1 LMTVDSM
8 SSKSND
14 SEEEELLYTVQSMDT
29 LEGIAA
35 RHDMTI
41 GQLMKLNRLCNRI
54 IFPGQVLHLPSAGL
68 VSNGS
73 TKPKRYPGHC
83 VQSTVPSPPPVDSV
97 DSCAGDSSK
106 PAAVPLVSLYKQ
118 PSFEV
123 DESCLDTQDGS
134 RGDAD
139 ADCLRQFMKIQVREF
154 TETEG
159 VVSGVLLATPNC
171 LMFDPDVSHP
181 LVIENGVEKYSM
193 VVALEQL
200 VSVSLFNNVSALTDR
215 PSPEELV
222 YPSPTLSTSD
232 RHSPCTS
239 PSAQDAENATAA
251 AAAAAGGG
259 GVETEE
265 AIVQKAQSSN
275 DDQCLEND
283 LDDLFGENAEDT
295 KEEQDLNC
303 YNEQVDPMSALPN
316 RTRVFKALSLVPLSQ
331 MGMSY
336 INRAGHSILNRAQSV
351 GGTGAM
357 AAAKAAKLV
366 TGVPKRIA
374 TISTDWLNTQESVG
388 LKLND
393 ENSASSTSHAAG
405 ERGEIALSKLKRKTA
420 EAREIAN
427 RNNLHSQSSDGCPFP
442 TVDELFPYQRRG
454 EVCTEMPFFLHIQV
468 KQSEQSSSSS
478 KTQFWFSFPPEMAD
492 SFCSF
497 LLLHCPDKYGTDCCA
512 GEGALSLSSSTSA
525 DCTAPLPSSSS
536 SSSDQ
541 DRSFVIVNGDDQD
554 LPAHAAY
561 NQFLTP
567 EKCSLNRQWEIVTV
581 QEAKRRLSLSNLS
594 SLAEQPLP
602 SGCQESR
609 LLQKSTV
616 RRLMEFLPARAQGY
630 PWVLVYSSELHGFA
644 LSTLYRHMAMFKD
657 CMSPSLLVIRDTD
670 EHTFGCV
677 VSCLIAISDHFYG
690 TGESLL
696 FTDYPQFQ
704 VYRWT
709 GANNY
714 IVKGSGESLA
724 FGASNGVN
732 GLWLDS
738 DLYHG
743 RTEPCDTFANQPLTQ
758 STDFVISGVE
768 AWCFRLND

>member
-1 LMTVDSM
+1 MTVDSM

-14 SEEEELLYTVQSMDT
+14 SEEEELLYTVKPMDT

-54 IFPGQVLHLPSAGL
+54 IFPGQVLHLPSAG
-68 VSNGS
+68 
-73 TKPKRYPGHC
+73 
-83 VQSTVPSPPPVDSV
+83 VPAS
-97 DSCAGDSSK
+97 
-106 PAAVPLVSLYKQ
+106 PLVSLYKQ

-123 DESCLDTQDGS
+123 DEYCLDAQPDG
-134 RGDAD
+134 RRDAD

-181 LVIENGVEKYSM
+181 LVVENGVEKYSM

-200 VSVSLFNNVSALTDR
+200 VSVSLFKNVSALTDR

-222 YPSPTLSTSD
+222 YPSPTLNSGGRRSN
-232 RHSPCTS
+232 
-239 PSAQDAENATAA
+239 PSADTEDAAAPATAA
-251 AAAAAGGG
+251 AAQD
-259 GVETEE
+259 VQTEE
-265 AIVQKAQSSN
+265 AVVHQKQARSSSN
-275 DDQCLEND
+275 DDQCLESD
-283 LDDLFGENAEDT
+283 LCDVFADNGEDDN
-295 KEEQDLNC
+295 KEEEEEVEQNLNW
-303 YNEQVDPMSALPN
+303 YNNDEIDPVSALPN
-316 RTRVFKALSLVPLSQ
+316 RTRVFKALSLAPLSQ

-388 LKLND
+388 LKFND
-393 ENSASSTSHAAG
+393 ENSSASTTAATG
-405 ERGEIALSKLKRKTA
+405 ENAALSKLKRKTA
-420 EAREIAN
+420 EAREIA
-427 RNNLHSQSSDGCPFP
+427 SSDGCPFP

-454 EVCTEMPFFLHIQV
+454 EICTEMPFFLHIQV
-468 KQSEQSSSSS
+468 KQTDQSSS

-497 LLLHCPDKYGTDCCA
+497 LLLHCPDKYGTDCCG
-512 GEGALSLSSSTSA
+512 GEGTSLSPSSTSV
-525 DCTAPLPSSSS
+525 DCTAPSV
-536 SSSDQ
+536 Q
-541 DRSFVIVNGDDQD
+541 DGSFVIVNGDDQD
-554 LPAHAAY
+554 LPARAAY

-567 EKCSLNRQWEIVTV
+567 DKCSLNRQWEIVTV
-581 QEAKRRLSLSNLS
+581 DEAKRRLSLSNLS

-609 LLQKSTV
+609 LLKV
-616 RRLMEFLPARAQGY
+616 PLIRRLMEFLPARAQGY

-677 VSCLIAISDHFYG
+677 VNCLLAISDHFYG

-696 FTDYPQFQ
+696 FTDYPQFE

-724 FGASNGVN
+724 FGAGNGVN

-743 RTEPCDTFANQPLTQ
+743 RTEPCDTFDNRPLTQ

>member
-14 SEEEELLYTVQSMDT
+14 SEEEELLYTVQPMDT

-54 IFPGQVLHLPSAGL
+54 IFPGQVLHLPSAGV

-83 VQSTVPSPPPVDSV
+83 VQSTVTSPPPGDSV
-97 DSCAGDSSK
+97 DCCSGSGDSLK
-106 PAAVPLVSLYKQ
+106 PASPLVSLYKQ

-123 DESCLDTQDGS
+123 DECCLDAQPDD
-134 RGDAD
+134 RRDAD

-181 LVIENGVEKYSM
+181 LVVENGVEKYSM

-200 VSVSLFNNVSALTDR
+200 VSVSLFKNVSALTDR

-222 YPSPTLSTSD
+222 YPSPTLNSGGRRSN
-232 RHSPCTS
+232 
-239 PSAQDAENATAA
+239 PSADMEDAAAPVTAA
-251 AAAAAGGG
+251 AAQD
-259 GVETEE
+259 VQTDE
-265 AIVQKAQSSN
+265 AVVHQKQTQSSSN
-275 DDQCLEND
+275 DDQCLESVLCDVFADNGE
-283 LDDLFGENAEDT
+283 DDNN
-295 KEEQDLNC
+295 KEEEEEEVGQNLNW
-303 YNEQVDPMSALPN
+303 YNNDEIDPVSALPN
-316 RTRVFKALSLVPLSQ
+316 RTRVFKALSLAPLSQ

-388 LKLND
+388 LKFND
-393 ENSASSTSHAAG
+393 ENSSASTTAATG
-405 ERGEIALSKLKRKTA
+405 ENAALSKLKRKTA

-427 RNNLHSQSSDGCPFP
+427 RSNNLHSQSSDGCPLP

-454 EVCTEMPFFLHIQV
+454 EICTEMPFFLHIQV
-468 KQSEQSSSSS
+468 KQTDQSSS

-497 LLLHCPDKYGTDCCA
+497 LLLHCPDKYGTDCCG
-512 GEGALSLSSSTSA
+512 GEGTSFSPSSTSA
-525 DCTAPLPSSSS
+525 DCTVPSV
-536 SSSDQ
+536 Q
-541 DRSFVIVNGDDQD
+541 DGSFVIVNGDDQD
-554 LPAHAAY
+554 LPARAAY

-567 EKCSLNRQWEIVTV
+567 DKCSLNRQWEIVTV
-581 QEAKRRLSLSNLS
+581 DEAKRRLSLSNLS

-609 LLQKSTV
+609 LLKV
-616 RRLMEFLPARAQGY
+616 PLIRRLMEFLPARAQGY

-677 VSCLIAISDHFYG
+677 VNCLLAISDHFYG

-696 FTDYPQFQ
+696 FTDYPQFE

-724 FGASNGVN
+724 FGAGNGVN

-743 RTEPCDTFANQPLTQ
+743 RTEPCETFDNRPLTQ